1 MRDLIELIR
10 VIAWPTTVIVVLIML
25 RREFRRFGQNIADRV
40 RNAGSVS
47 IGPRGLEFRGMIPV
61 APLPADVQGRK
72 VELSRY
78 IRGIRSKALLD
89 TIADIL
95 DVAQSTDLRA
105 ERNEIILQTNRR
117 VETKAD
123 MDALSLTLKDAT
135 GRDF

>member
-10 VIAWPTTVIVVLIML
+10 VIAWPITVIVVLIML

-117 VETKAD
+117 SRRKRTW
-123 MDALSLTLKDAT
+123 T
-135 GRDF
+135 RCR

>member
-10 VIAWPTTVIVVLIML
+10 VIAWPTTVIAVLIML

-117 VETKAD
+117 SRRKRTW
-123 MDALSLTLKDAT
+123 T
-135 GRDF
+135 RCR